1 MRSPWGDHQ
10 SSRLGISVWSV
21 SVVFMAV
28 IVALLVALLGA
39 IGTEGAAEGDV
50 IAAGATI
57 TVTYGIAGFLIGNA
71 LGGGGAIAF
80 VALAISIVV
89 FTVLTAP
96 LASGLTQ
103 PATPPKRAPPGRVD
117 RRSRGGVAQADRTAD
132 DGRGAASLSV
142 GV

>member
-28 IVALLVALLGA
+28 MVALFVALLGA
-39 IGTEGAAEGDV
+39 VGTEGGAEGDV

-57 TVTYGIAGFLIGNA
+57 AVTYGIAGFLIGNA

-96 LASGLTQ
+96 LPSGLTQ
-103 PATPPKRAPPGRVD
+103 PGLGSPEAL
-117 RRSRGGVAQADRTAD
+117 RSLGALGLTFIGPAVVGGWLGWRLRKALGGDA
-132 DGRGAASLSV
+132 
-142 GV
+142 